1 MVTFTVLAQ
10 IKSAKYFYNTKVSEL
25 CNIFSLKS
33 FWLFDIY
40 DINYTGYL
48 TVCTHTVY
56 ICFGETL
63 QQSYMYMDMY
73 IEQIKSK
80 ASYW

>member
-10 IKSAKYFYNTKVSEL
+10 IKSAKYFCNTRVPGL

-33 FWLFDIY
+33 FWLY
-40 DINYTGYL
+40 NINYTGYL

-56 ICFGETL
+56 ICFGETV